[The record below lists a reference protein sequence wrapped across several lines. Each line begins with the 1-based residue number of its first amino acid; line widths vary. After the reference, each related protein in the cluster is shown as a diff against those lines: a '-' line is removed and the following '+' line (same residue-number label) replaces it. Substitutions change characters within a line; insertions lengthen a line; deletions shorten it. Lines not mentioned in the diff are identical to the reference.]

1 MRFLDKYS
9 ARDKRLLALE
19 REMNRLNQAHRD
31 APIIPLERPYQRG
44 WAKSFVLNEEILRR
58 ADTTIFR
65 AMLPQIN
72 QRVISRDR
80 SFINR
85 GGHPILLRPR
95 IIPTREWIK
104 LGWPVKQQRFFSY
117 GHWRL
122 DHEPWRPI
130 KWREQVRGFKL
141 INLSWIREDVQP
153 HLITHQRVD
162 LPDVR
167 SRLAEIENHLE
178 FTRGRDRLHWL
189 HGRSQWWRHMTFSA
203 CELRSAQSFNEQLHQ
218 TTTD

>member
-44 WAKSFVLNEEILRR
+44 RAKFFVLDEEILRR
-58 ADTTIFR
+58 ADTAIFR
-65 AMLPQIN
+65 TMLPQIN
-72 QRVISRDR
+72 QYVIARDR
-80 SFINR
+80 SFLTKR
-85 GGHPILLRPR
+85 GQPILLRPR
-95 IIPTREWIK
+95 VIPTREWIK
-104 LGWPVKQQRFFSY
+104 LGWPAKQQRFFSY

-122 DHEPWRPI
+122 DHEPWRSI
-130 KWREQVRGFKL
+130 KWREQARGFKL
-141 INLSWIREDVQP
+141 INLSWIREEVQP

-167 SRLAEIENHLE
+167 SRLTEIKNHFE
-178 FTRGRDRLHWL
+178 FTRGWERLHRL
-189 HGRSQWWRHMTFSA
+189 HGRSQWWRRMTFSA
-203 CELRSAQSFNEQLHQ
+203 CELRSDQSCSEQLRR